1 MRDLTTVE
9 CLPKYVIM
17 LKILSKDK
25 LAAVL
30 EDLNEIVQH
39 KKNPA
44 QPSLQQGTETNDVV
58 RQLEEIFAPPKQDTD
73 ESPKVID
80 TITNK
85 RMVSYAETRVYTNKR
100 KERTIY
106 PIRTIVMKKIGK

>member
-73 ESPKVID
+73 ESPRRIYTTTD
-80 TITNK
+80 K
-85 RMVSYAETRVYTNKR
+85 RMGPHAETRVDTK
-100 KERTIY
+100 KT
-106 PIRTIVMKKIGK
+106 KKINNVSDRKNSNEKI